1 MSVEAIGSTSIKAS
15 ETKLPTM
22 SKVNINVQKTQAAT
36 KLSQGINTDPG
47 VSKAMTALPSL
58 EAISTQV
65 SESNQVKS
73 TERTDRA
80 EWTDRAE
87 RTDRAEQTSET
98 KQTVQNNQQEQK
110 YREVMAE
117 KAVENA
123 NNRVRATK
131 TNARFEYNEDI
142 KRITIT
148 IMDENQE
155 VVKEIP
161 PEETQKMLER
171 LHTFTGMMMDQDI

>member
-73 TERTDRA
+73 TEQT
-80 EWTDRAE
+80 TRAE
-87 RTDRAEQTSET
+87 RTDRAEQTRET